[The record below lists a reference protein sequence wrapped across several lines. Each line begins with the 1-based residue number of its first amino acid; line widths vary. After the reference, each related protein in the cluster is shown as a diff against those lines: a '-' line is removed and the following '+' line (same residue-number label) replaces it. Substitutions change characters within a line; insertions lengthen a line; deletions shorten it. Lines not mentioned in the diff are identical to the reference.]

1 MTTPDLP
8 VDPGLVAAAAALEP
22 AEAAARH
29 AALAAE
35 VSAANRAYY
44 LEDAP
49 TLSDAEY
56 DAKLRELVALEAAFP
71 ALRTPDSPTQRV
83 GAADGATR
91 RAPSARSATSG
102 RCSASATPSA
112 RTSCAPSTPASGGGW
127 ACRRR
132 PSRPPELR
140 YVAELKIDGLAVSL
154 RYREGRFVRG
164 ATRGDGT
171 TGEDVT
177 ANLRTIAV
185 IPPRLA
191 EPATLEARGEVYMPK
206 AEFAR
211 INAER
216 EEAGLPLYANPRN
229 SGAGSLRQLDP
240 AVTAG
245 RRLAF
250 WAYQLLE
257 ETAPAQAT
265 LFGAPRTPAPGPP
278 AAGSAAAVPPSRPST
293 ASPPSACPV
302 NPHREAGLDIEGVIA
317 FLERWREPRHALD
330 YETDGVVVK
339 VDAFDQQARLGMVA
353 RAPRWAIA
361 YKYPPEQVETV
372 VEDIVPYVGRT
383 GTLTPVAHL
392 RPAKVAGST
401 VARATLHN
409 LDEVR
414 RKDIRIGDHVV
425 LQKAGD
431 VIPEVVRPFPERRTG
446 DERVFEMP
454 DACPVCGT
462 AVVRDEGA
470 VRHYCPNLAC
480 PARRAQEFAH
490 FLGRGGMDVEGAG
503 WAVLEQ
509 LLERGMVHSRGDVFR
524 QRVEDLETLERFA
537 RKSAENLAAAIE
549 RARVGRPFARVLNSL
564 GIPQVGEATAI
575 DLARWLAGRVPPDG
589 FPPPAPDAVPDPWF
603 AAAEAELRRVAAAD
617 APDALTEVMGIGPT
631 VAAAIA
637 RWFTDGATRDGLREL
652 VDAGVVPERP
662 VPPAAGEAVIAG
674 PLAGKTVV
682 VSGTIEG
689 FSREEAEEAVRA
701 AGGKAAGSVSK
712 KTDYLVAGPGAGSKL
727 AKAQELGVPILDAD
741 GFRAL
746 LAGGPDTRPLSRPH
760 PEPAGAAVRNG
771 LGQGRLQPV
780 GARGRMIR
788 AFAMAPGPCGLTRPE
803 SGGTRTRTG

>member
-8 VDPGLVAAAAALEP
+8 VEPGLVAAAAALGP
-22 AEAAARH
+22 ADAAARH

-35 VSAANRAYY
+35 VTGANRAYY

-49 TLSDAEY
+49 TISDAEY
-56 DAKLRELVALEAAFP
+56 DAMLRELVALEAAYP
-71 ALRTPDSPTQRV
+71 DLRTAASPTQRV
-83 GAADGATR
+83 GAAGTDEASPFAEVRHERPMLSLGNAFGEDELRAFDTR
-91 RAPSARSATSG
+91 VRRGLGLSPAPE
-102 RCSASATPSA
+102 P
-112 RTSCAPSTPASGGGW
+112 APD
-127 ACRRR
+127 
-132 PSRPPELR
+132 LR

-154 RYREGRFVRG
+154 RYRDGRFARG

-177 ANLRTIAV
+177 ANLRTIDA
-185 IPPRLA
+185 IPARLP
-191 EPATLEARGEVYMPK
+191 EPATLEVRGEVYMPR

-240 AVTAG
+240 AVTAS
-245 RRLAF
+245 RRLSF
-250 WAYQLLE
+250 WAYQLIE
-257 ETAPAQAT
+257 ETAPAQET
-265 LFGAPRTPAPGPP
+265 LFGAPGMAGPAAGPVIAAPPP
-278 AAGSAAAVPPSRPST
+278 AAGQSR
-293 ASPPSACPV
+293 ALARLEALGLPV
-302 NPHREAGLDIEGVIA
+302 NPNRQAGLDIEGVID
-317 FLERWREPRHALD
+317 FVERWREARHALE

-339 VDAFDQQARLGMVA
+339 VDDAGQQARLGMVA

-361 YKYPPEQVETV
+361 YKFPPEQVETV

-392 RPAKVAGST
+392 RPVKVAGST

-431 VIPEVVRPFPERRTG
+431 VIPEVVRPFPERRSG
-446 DERVFEMP
+446 VERVFEMP
-454 DACPVCGT
+454 EACPVCAT
-462 AVVRDEGA
+462 PIARDEGA
-470 VRHYCPNLAC
+470 VRQYCPNLAC

-503 WAVLEQ
+503 WVVLEQ
-509 LLERGMVHSRGDVFR
+509 LLERGMVHNRGDVFR
-524 QRVEDLETLERFA
+524 LTTEQLESLDRFA

-575 DLARWLAGRVPPDG
+575 DLARWVAGRVPPDG
-589 FPPPAPDAVPDPWF
+589 YPPPAPDAVPDPWF
-603 AAAEAELRRVAAAD
+603 DAAEVELRRVAAEE
-617 APDALTEVMGIGPT
+617 PERLTEVMGIGPT

-637 RWFTDGATRDGLREL
+637 DWLTDPATREGLREL
-652 VDAGVVPERP
+652 VEAGVVPERP
-662 VPPAAGEAVIAG
+662 VPPPVGEAAPPG
-674 PLAGKTVV
+674 PLAGWTVV
-682 VSGTIEG
+682 VTGTIEG

-701 AGGKAAGSVSK
+701 AGGKPAGSVSR
-712 KTDYLVAGPGAGSKL
+712 KTDLVVAGPGAGSKL
-727 AKAQELGVPILDAD
+727 QKAQELGLPVLDAD

-746 LAGGPDTRPLSRPH
+746 LAG
-760 PEPAGAAVRNG
+760 EPTGDV
-771 LGQGRLQPV
+771 P
-780 GARGRMIR
+780 
-788 AFAMAPGPCGLTRPE
+788 PGD
-803 SGGTRTRTG
+803 